1 MKKST
6 LFVSIALALSFVTT
20 SCGKH
25 AARIVD
31 AGLDASDDG
40 FVQAVDA
47 MVDAARSDAGAQSGS
62 GIDSRSGSRLTM
74 RRVIYAGADGSQ
86 LDTGSTEVTDTLL
99 GTTCSRSFAAMS
111 DGSRRCVPSAF
122 VNTAGAWTQ
131 FADAACTMP
140 LIVTASACAPTS
152 TSYVAVQETATCSGG
167 SSTVLRMYH
176 VGAVNGGGYYTKFG
190 TGPCTAGTAQAGYT
204 YYLVGAEAPPSDFV
218 SMTTVP

>member
-6 LFVSIALALSFVTT
+6 LFLSIALALTFVTT

-25 AARIVD
+25 AARIID

-40 FVQAVDA
+40 FVHAVDA
-47 MVDAARSDAGAQSGS
+47 MVDATRSDAAAQGGS

-86 LDTGSTEVTDTLL
+86 LDTGTTEITDTLL
-99 GTTCSRSFAAMS
+99 GTTCSRSFAPMS
-111 DGSRRCVPSAF
+111 DGSRRCVPSAYA
-122 VNTAGAWTQ
+122 NAAGAFTQ
-131 FADAACTMP
+131 FADAACAMP
-140 LIVTASACAPTS
+140 LFVTASTCAPTS
-152 TSYVAVQETATCSGG
+152 TSYLSVQENTTCSAG
-167 SSTVLRMYH
+167 SSTVLRMFH
-176 VGAVNGGGYYTKFG
+176 VGAQHVGGIYTKFG
-190 TGPCTAGTAQAGYT
+190 AGPCTAGSAQAGYT